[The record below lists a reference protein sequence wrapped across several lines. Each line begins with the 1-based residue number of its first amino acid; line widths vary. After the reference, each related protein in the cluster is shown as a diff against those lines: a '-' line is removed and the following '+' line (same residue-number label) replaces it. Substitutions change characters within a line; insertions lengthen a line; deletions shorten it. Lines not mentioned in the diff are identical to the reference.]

1 MFIRF
6 PNPKTINMSSDSKVS
21 RFNFRVIIGL
31 VIYAFCCSFILF
43 SCSKNGD
50 PVVEVK
56 KNTEKSILSFGF
68 TKADNPTLNQ
78 DFNGVINGNIISFSM
93 PVSVDI
99 TALRATFTCSA
110 KAIVKV
116 GTIVQQDKIS
126 INNFTSP
133 VLYTVTAEDG
143 SNQTYTVTI
152 VSSDKALITFGFLK
166 VDNPSLTEDFNGV
179 LTGTS
184 INLLVSSSAD
194 LSLLK
199 ANFTCS
205 PKTTVKIGDA
215 IQQSKVTI
223 ANFSLPVVY
232 SVFAEDGSKQ
242 DYTVTVLK
250 KSSAKVLISFGLNKA
265 ENSSLI
271 ADCPGTINGTNVSV
285 VVPFKTDLS
294 SFKASFSISPKSS
307 TKVGTMIQQDKVTVN
322 NFSSPIT
329 YTITAE
335 DGSSTNYT
343 VTVSWAPN
351 TAKELLTF
359 SFLKSKNSSLP
370 YDLAG
375 VIEITSKR
383 VQCTLP
389 AGVGRANLIATFT
402 LSERAAAKVGA
413 IAQTSDVTSNNF
425 TSNLTYTIQAEDAS
439 TSIYTIELVGE
450 SLPDINQGRID
461 SKILALN
468 LHRYPSPVQK
478 LFSNVQVVPI
488 YTTAFLSQKPSY
500 SMPFDAGYIGG
511 DGKIYVTTPF
521 SKEQKA
527 VFKDATHAAIY
538 YMCQL
543 FLANY
548 YSKNAFP
555 IWFKFGMAAY
565 EAGLTISDDVIKS
578 SILQYGGQLPSLST
592 LNDPLLFATNNGIA
606 IAYMWGEFMAVSKCW
621 QYYDIIDVNS
631 QTIVVAPYWSEVGS
645 LANMYAIWTR
655 YINYRIL
662 ETNSSKRGKMQ
673 GESTHF
679 RFYCADKDAF
689 CIAGFTD
696 IIEKA
701 YTNYATLYGISFPEK
716 LVFVFGPECEGA
728 VLNGVPCSNR
738 YTGGTGWVSGMAC
751 SSPNSLNDMYMWDH
765 LLRHELAHCFVFRL
779 YPAGFQP
786 TAWLS
791 EGGAEFLTYGVMD
804 QTRIAACKPQVKE
817 AMKNAIA
824 LFGHRPTY
832 DETRIYPGNP
842 YYDYYIL
849 GQIFLNFINQKGGLA
864 GVKDVLSNAEEG
876 IRSLG
881 YANHDEC
888 MNAFYQYYDSVW
900 AN

>member
-1 MFIRF
+1 
-6 PNPKTINMSSDSKVS
+6 MSSVNKVS
-21 RFNFRVIIGL
+21 RFNFRVVIGL
-31 VIYAFCCSFILF
+31 LIYAICGSVILF

-56 KNTEKSILSFGF
+56 KSSEKSVLSFGF
-68 TKADNPTLNQ
+68 TKSDNPNLNQ
-78 DFNGVINGNIISFSM
+78 DFNGVINGSNISFSM
-93 PVSVDI
+93 PASADI
-99 TALRATFTCSA
+99 TALRAAFTCSA

-116 GTIVQQDKIS
+116 GSIVQQDKIS

-133 VLYTVTAEDG
+133 VVYTVTAEDG
-143 SNQTYTVTI
+143 TNQTYTVSI

-194 LSLLK
+194 LSQLK
-199 ANFTCS
+199 ANFTSS
-205 PKTTVKIGDA
+205 PKTTVKIGEA
-215 IQQSKVTI
+215 IQQSKVTMT
-223 ANFSLPVVY
+223 NFSLPVVY
-232 SVFAEDGSKQ
+232 SVCAEDGTKQ
-242 DYTVTVLK
+242 DYIVTVLK
-250 KSSAKVLISFGLNKA
+250 KSSAKGLITFGLNKA

-271 ADCPGTINGTNVSV
+271 ADCPGIINGTNVSV

-307 TKVGTMIQQDKVTVN
+307 IKVGTMIQQDKVTVN
-322 NFSSPIT
+322 NFAGPVT
-329 YTITAE
+329 YTVTAE
-335 DGSSTNYT
+335 DGSSTNYI

-359 SFLKSKNSSLP
+359 CMLKSKNSSLP
-370 YDLAG
+370 YDLEG
-375 VIEITSKR
+375 VIDVASKR

-389 AGVGRANLIATFT
+389 AGVGRTNLIATFT
-402 LSERAAAKVGA
+402 LSERAVAKVGTM
-413 IAQTSDVTSNNF
+413 AQTSDVTSNNF
-425 TSNLTYTIQAEDAS
+425 TSNLSYTIQAEDAS

-450 SLPDINQGRID
+450 SLPDINQSRID

-478 LFSNVQVVPI
+478 LFSSVQVVPI
-488 YTTAFLSQKPSY
+488 YTTAFLSQKPTS

-521 SKEQKA
+521 SNEQKA
-527 VFKDATHAAIY
+527 VFKDATQAAIY

-543 FLANY
+543 FLSNY

-578 SILQYGGQLPSLST
+578 SILLYGGQLPSFST
-592 LNDPLLFATNNGIA
+592 LNDPILFAKNNGIT

-631 QTIVVAPYWSEVGS
+631 QTIVVAPYWTEVGS
-645 LANMYAIWTR
+645 LTNMYAIWTR

-662 ETNSSKRGKMQ
+662 ETNSLKRGRMQ
-673 GESTHF
+673 GESAHF

-689 CIAGFTD
+689 CISGFTD

-779 YPAGFQP
+779 YPTGFQP

-864 GVKDVLSNAEEG
+864 GVKAVLSDAEEG

-888 MNAFYQYYDSVW
+888 MNAFYLYYDSVW